1 MIEADVPM
9 TASARIIK
17 KKIKVSFF
25 YSKSRNIKGFFSL
38 ILIRFGKFLKNTEK
52 SYKINKSIFFA
63 QSPWF

>member
-17 KKIKVSFF
+17 KKKVSFF
-25 YSKSRNIKGFFSL
+25 YNKICNIKGSFFL
-38 ILIRFGKFLKNTEK
+38 MLIRFGKFLKNMET
-52 SYKINKSIFFA
+52 SYKINKLFFFS